1 MPTGVANIF
10 KTTTNG
16 PYAYTW
22 KDDHEQEDLD
32 TVVTGK
38 TLSQAYNEI
47 GALAAAMPGTIQ
59 NARITVTSV

>member
-1 MPTGVANIF
+1 MATGVAQIF

-22 KDDHEQEDLD
+22 KDDATQEDLD

-38 TLSQAYNEI
+38 TLTQAYNEV
-47 GALAAAMPGTIQ
+47 GTLAAAMAGTIQ
-59 NARITVTSV
+59 NAKIVITSS